1 MSLLDA
7 LVRSPMINGSYRQ
20 TYPYQVFTVFG
31 YAYISR
37 LFWLWSTKC
46 DPNTQYGEMM
56 NMRAGA
62 VLLGVFGLVQALINV
77 GLIGNMWSKKAIRYF
92 V

>member
-46 DPNTQYGEMM
+46 DSNTQYGEMM

-77 GLIGNMWSKKAIRYF
+77 GLIGNMWSKKAIRYS